1 MMKKLI
7 NIILSLLLLHSII
20 LQLVLADSGE
30 QTNRTDIK
38 KDEYYNYNNVFI
50 IPLSGMI
57 DGGLC
62 DSLERRVNIA
72 KENGS
77 DLIFFEIDTYGGRLE
92 PAFEISE
99 YISDIDYA
107 KTIAFIPTKA
117 ISAGALIAI
126 SCNEIY
132 MAPQA
137 ELGDCEPIVPSSEG
151 GYKTVGEKIQTV
163 LRTKFRKF
171 AEKNGYPVLLAEA
184 MVTKEIEVYYIITED
199 RPDGIYISGRE
210 LKEMT
215 EEEKKK
221 IKSKKLIIEEGKLLT
236 MYAKEA
242 QEYQFAKAIVKDR
255 DSLLKLLNIDKV
267 ATTLLETNWSE
278 EMVRFLESIA
288 PVLLGIGL
296 VALWIEF
303 KAPGFGLPGIIGV
316 LCLATVFLS
325 KYLVGLAEAPEIIL
339 FFIGIA
345 LIAVEILVIPGF
357 GIAGIAGIIMIL
369 IGVILSFQ
377 DFTIPRTPYD
387 VQMFTKNIFT
397 IICTF
402 LGSGVAIFI
411 LFKYMPGIPVFHRL
425 VLTASETAQG
435 GFVIPSQPEGGDD
448 LTGRK
453 GKAVTALHPTGKI
466 EVNNRT
472 LDVVTDGEYV
482 EKGQAVEIIEIRGN
496 RIVVRAL

>member
-1 MMKKLI
+1 MIKLT
-7 NIILSLLLLHSII
+7 IIFLSSLLIYSIFTHLTQAKAEEAI
-20 LQLVLADSGE
+20 
-30 QTNRTDIK
+30 NRTNTKEETHPK
-38 KDEYYNYNNVFI
+38 KVSI

-57 DGGLC
+57 DGGLH
-62 DSLERRVNIA
+62 SSIERRGTIA
-72 KENGS
+72 KEIGS
-77 DLIFFEIDTYGGRLE
+77 DLIIFEIDTYGGRLE

-99 YISDIDYA
+99 YISSIKDA
-107 KTIAFIPTKA
+107 KTIAFIPKKA

-184 MVTKEIEVYYIITED
+184 MVTKEIEVYYITTED
-199 RPDGIYISGRE
+199 NPEGFYISSRE

-242 QEYQFAKAIVKDR
+242 HEYQFAKEIIEDR
-255 DSLLKLLNIDKV
+255 ESLLESLNIDKAV
-267 ATTLLETNWSE
+267 TTSIDTNWSE

-288 PVLLGIGL
+288 PILLGIGL

-303 KAPGFGLPGIIGV
+303 KSPGLGLPGIIGA

-325 KYLVGLAEAPEIIL
+325 KYLVGLAEAPEIII

-345 LIAVEILVIPGF
+345 LLAVEILVIPGF
-357 GIAGIAGIIMIL
+357 GIAGIAGILLIL
-369 IGVILSFQ
+369 TGVILSFQ

-387 VQMFTKNIFT
+387 VDTFTKNIFS
-397 IICTF
+397 IMCSL
-402 LGSGVAIFI
+402 LGSGITIFL
-411 LFKYMPGIPVFHRL
+411 LFKYMPGLPVFRRL

-435 GFVIPSQPEGGDD
+435 GFVIPSQPAGENN
-448 LTGRK
+448 LTGRI
-453 GKAVTALHPTGKI
+453 GKAVTILHPTGKI
-466 EVNNRT
+466 EINNHT
-472 LDVVTDGEYV
+472 LDVITDGEYIA
-482 EKGQAVEIIEIRGN
+482 KGQSVEIIEIRGN
-496 RIVVRAL
+496 RIVVKAI

>member
-1 MMKKLI
+1 MKKLI
-7 NIILSLLLLHSII
+7 NIILPLLLVPSIYT
-20 LQLVLADSGE
+20 QLVLADSEE
-30 QTNRTDIK
+30 QTKKVDIK
-38 KDEYYNYNNVFI
+38 QDIHPNNVSI

-57 DGGLC
+57 DGGLH
-62 DSLERRVNIA
+62 DSLERRVDIA

-77 DLIFFEIDTYGGRLE
+77 DLIIFEIDTYGGRLE

-99 YISDIDYA
+99 YISNIKYA

-171 AEKNGYPVLLAEA
+171 AEKNGYPVLLSEA
-184 MVTKEIEVYYIITED
+184 MVTKEIEVYYITTEN
-199 RPDGIYISGRE
+199 RPDGYYISSRG
-210 LKEMT
+210 LKEMA
-215 EEEKKK
+215 EEEKKE
-221 IKSKKLIIEEGKLLT
+221 IQTKKLIIEEGQLLT
-236 MYAKEA
+236 MHAKEA
-242 QEYQFAKAIVKDR
+242 YEYQFAKAIVEDR
-255 DSLLKLLNIDKV
+255 DSLLKLLNIDEV
-267 ATTLLETNWSE
+267 AITSLETSWSE

-296 VALWIEF
+296 VALWMEF
-303 KAPGFGLPGIIGV
+303 KAPGFGLPGIVGL

-325 KYLVGLAEAPEIIL
+325 KYLVGLAEAPEIII

-345 LIAVEILVIPGF
+345 LLAVEMLVIPGF
-357 GIAGIAGIIMIL
+357 GIAGISGIIMIVAGL
-369 IGVILSFQ
+369 ILSFQ

-387 VQMFTKNIFT
+387 VDTFIKNIFT
-397 IICTF
+397 IMCSL
-402 LGSGVAIFI
+402 LGSGIAIFLLI
-411 LFKYMPGIPVFHRL
+411 KYMPGMPIFNRL

-435 GFVIPSQPEGGDD
+435 GYVIPSQPAGGDD

-453 GKAVTALHPTGKI
+453 GQAVTILHPTGKI
-466 EVNNRT
+466 EVDNRT
-472 LDVVTDGEYV
+472 LDVVTDGEYI

-496 RIVVRAL
+496 RIVVKAV

>member
-1 MMKKLI
+1 MKKLI
-7 NIILSLLLLHSII
+7 NIILPLLLVPSIYT
-20 LQLVLADSGE
+20 QLVLADSEE
-30 QTNRTDIK
+30 QTRKADIK
-38 KDEYYNYNNVFI
+38 QDIHPNNVSI

-57 DGGLC
+57 DGGLH
-62 DSLERRVNIA
+62 DSLERRVGIA

-77 DLIFFEIDTYGGRLE
+77 DLIIFEIDTYGGRLE

-99 YISDIDYA
+99 YISNIKYA

-171 AEKNGYPVLLAEA
+171 AEKNGYPVLLSEA
-184 MVTKEIEVYYIITED
+184 MVTKEIEVYYITTEN
-199 RPDGIYISGRE
+199 RPDGYYISSRG
-210 LKEMT
+210 LKEMA

-221 IKSKKLIIEEGKLLT
+221 IKSKKLIIEEGQLLT
-236 MYAKEA
+236 MHAKEA
-242 QEYQFAKAIVKDR
+242 YEYQFAKAIVEDR
-255 DSLLKLLNIDKV
+255 DSLLKLLNIDEV
-267 ATTLLETNWSE
+267 AITSLETSWSE

-296 VALWIEF
+296 VALWMEF
-303 KAPGFGLPGIIGV
+303 KAPGFGLPGIVGL

-325 KYLVGLAEAPEIIL
+325 KHLVGLAEAPEIII

-345 LIAVEILVIPGF
+345 LLAVEMLVIPGF
-357 GIAGIAGIIMIL
+357 GIAGISGIIMIVAGL
-369 IGVILSFQ
+369 ILSFQ

-387 VQMFTKNIFT
+387 VDTFIKNIFT
-397 IICTF
+397 IMCS
-402 LGSGVAIFI
+402 LLVSGIAIFLLI
-411 LFKYMPGIPVFHRL
+411 KYMPGMPIFNRL

-435 GFVIPSQPEGGDD
+435 GYVIPSQPAGGDD

-453 GKAVTALHPTGKI
+453 GQAVTILHPTGKI
-466 EVNNRT
+466 EVDNRT
-472 LDVVTDGEYV
+472 LDVVTDGEYI

-496 RIVVRAL
+496 RIVVKAV